1 MDLLIR
7 GCAQLG
13 LELAQRQLE
22 DFRMYYQQV
31 VEWNQRINLT
41 SVVEFQDVQIK
52 HFLDSLS
59 VTLVLPDKFKRGGQI
74 LDIGSGAGFP
84 GLPLKIAFPNLHVSL
99 VESVQKKATFLR
111 HIISLLGM
119 TKVQVFNERSE
130 DLASDPQLR
139 EAFDVVLARGLAPM
153 RTLVELTL
161 PFCHLDGLVIAHKKG
176 RVDQEIAEAL
186 PALQVLGGELREQR
200 PIDLEGL
207 RDARSLV
214 VISKTMPTP
223 SKYPRRPG
231 IPRKRPL

>member
-13 LELAQRQLE
+13 FELGQRQLE
-22 DFRMYYQQV
+22 DFRLYYQQI

-41 SVVEFQDVQIK
+41 RIVEFSDVQIK
-52 HFLDSLS
+52 HFLDSLA
-59 VTLVLPDKFKRGGQI
+59 VTLVLPDKLKRGGRI

-111 HIISLLGM
+111 HIISVLEM

-139 EAFDVVLARGLAPM
+139 ETFDVVLARGLAPM

-176 RVDQEIAEAL
+176 RVDQEIEEAL

-207 RDARSLV
+207 RDDRSLV
-214 VISKTMPTP
+214 VIGKTMPTP
-223 SKYPRRPG
+223 SRYPRRPG